1 MKKKIIWGII
11 AVLII
16 VAALMGILYYTTDL
30 FKSPEQLFYK
40 HLADDVN
47 FLGKTTYADVMKEL
61 KKEAEASSENAGEI
75 TAKVTTTDTQ
85 TQEIAT
91 VLEKGKIT
99 YDMKTVGKEKKMQGD
114 ITLNYDGKD
123 IVTVNVL
130 QNKEQYGIKVAE
142 AYDKYVSVE
151 NNNLKALFQKLGVDT
166 TDIPDKIEMVDYYE
180 LLNIDEETLKHI
192 EDTYTGVIKQN
203 IPVES
208 YSVEKNVTVK
218 IDGEDIT
225 TNAYKLTL
233 TEEQTKVILE
243 KVLET
248 LKADDTTLN
257 LIIEKYNMIAEPY
270 KAMGATMSTE
280 VTKDSLVK
288 AIEDELQNL
297 NDTTTNSGNVLEVI
311 VYGTKNSKAKMMM
324 NIVENETNTAKLEID
339 MTKDNKDKKAIMTCS
354 AEDTTITMIAS
365 ESEEKTGLVLT
376 ASENDNIVMEFVI
389 AEQGNN
395 TEATMKIT
403 SDGTTAE
410 INIKNELKS
419 TENITVEDFTAENSL
434 KLNDMTQ
441 DEISTLVQTIY
452 TNVTKV
458 LPEKAQLLGIN
469 L

>member
-61 KKEAEASSENAGEI
+61 KKEAEASSKNAGEI

-99 YDMKTVGKEKKMQGD
+99 YDMKTVGNEKKMQGD

-218 IDGEDIT
+218 IDGEDVT

-288 AIEDELQNL
+288 AIEDELQDL

-311 VYGTKNSKAKMMM
+311 VYGTKNSKAKIAM
-324 NIVENETNTAKLEID
+324 NVVENETNIAKLEMD
-339 MTKDNKDKKAIMTCS
+339 MTKKNKDKKAIMTCS

-389 AEQGNN
+389 VAQGNN
-395 TEATMKIT
+395 TEATMKVT

-410 INIKNELKS
+410 INMKNELKS
-419 TENITVEDFTAENSL
+419 TENVTVEDFTVENSV

>member
-1 MKKKIIWGII
+1 MKKKIIWGIV

-16 VAALMGILYYTTDL
+16 IAALMGILYYTTDL

-40 HLADDVN
+40 HLANDVK

-61 KKEAEASSENAGEI
+61 KTEAETSSENTGEI
-75 TAKVTTTDTQ
+75 TAKMTTTDTQ
-85 TQEIAT
+85 AQEVAT

-99 YDMKTVGKEKKMQGD
+99 YDMKTVGTEKKMQGD

-123 IVTVNVL
+123 IVTVNLL
-130 QNKEQYGIKVAE
+130 QNKDQYGIKVAE

-192 EDTYTGVIKQN
+192 EETYTGVIKQN
-203 IPVES
+203 IPAES

-218 IDGEDIT
+218 IDGEDVT

-233 TEEQTKVILE
+233 TEEQTKIILK

-248 LKADDTTLN
+248 LKSDDTILN
-257 LIIEKYNMIAEPY
+257 LIVDKYNMIAEPY

-288 AIEDELQNL
+288 AIEDELQDL

-311 VYGTKNSKAKMMM
+311 VYGTKNSKAKIMM
-324 NIVENETNTAKLEID
+324 NVVEHETNAVKLEMD
-339 MTKDNKDKKAIMTCS
+339 MIKDNKDKKTIMTCLV
-354 AEDTTITMIAS
+354 EDTTITMMAS
-365 ESEEKTGLVLT
+365 ENEEKTGLVLT
-376 ASENDNIVMEFVI
+376 ASENDNMVMEFII
-389 AEQGNN
+389 AAQGTN
-395 TEATMKIT
+395 TEATMKVT
-403 SDGTTAE
+403 SNGKTAE
-410 INIKNELKS
+410 INIKDEAKA
-419 TENITVEDFTAENSL
+419 TENVTVEDFTTENSV

-441 DEISTLVQTIY
+441 AEISTLVQTIY

>member
-61 KKEAEASSENAGEI
+61 KKEAEASSKNAGEI

-99 YDMKTVGKEKKMQGD
+99 YDMKTVGNEKKMQGD

-218 IDGEDIT
+218 IDGEDVT

-288 AIEDELQNL
+288 AIEDELQDL

-311 VYGTKNSKAKMMM
+311 VYGTKNSKAKIAM
-324 NIVENETNTAKLEID
+324 NVVENETNIAKLEMD
-339 MTKDNKDKKAIMTCS
+339 MTKNNKDKKAIMTCS

-389 AEQGNN
+389 VAQGNN
-395 TEATMKIT
+395 TEATMKVT

-410 INIKNELKS
+410 INMKNELKS
-419 TENITVEDFTAENSL
+419 TENVTVEDFTVENSV

>member
-166 TDIPDKIEMVDYYE
+166 TDIPNKIEMVDYYE

-419 TENITVEDFTAENSL
+419 TENITVEDFTAENSV

>member
-61 KKEAEASSENAGEI
+61 KKEAEASSKNAGEI

-99 YDMKTVGKEKKMQGD
+99 YDMKTVGNEKKMQGD

-218 IDGEDIT
+218 IDGEDVT

-270 KAMGATMSTE
+270 KAMRATMSTE

-288 AIEDELQNL
+288 AIEDELQDL

-311 VYGTKNSKAKMMM
+311 VYGTKNSKAKIAM
-324 NIVENETNTAKLEID
+324 NVVENETNIAKLEMD
-339 MTKDNKDKKAIMTCS
+339 MTKNNKDKKAIMTCS

-389 AEQGNN
+389 VAQGNN
-395 TEATMKIT
+395 TEATMKVT

-410 INIKNELKS
+410 INMKNELKS
-419 TENITVEDFTAENSL
+419 TENVTVEDFTVENSV